1 MWLTEFRERFGI
13 GLEQLGMQ
21 IRRLGAKKSPPLRVS
36 DTLLEQLE
44 RDPKF
49 KTVPALADLIAEA
62 CAATAAQ
69 RDELVLKRYRGTW
82 KPPKRRKPPVVVA
95 RPIKVAK
102 PSEAGRP
109 PANGAA
115 RGVVKVDRY
124 GVEVGRYRGCGAA
137 ARENLIE
144 PRQVT
149 ARCHREYR
157 TDEFKAH
164 GYTFRFADE
173 WDAMTE
179 AQRREDV
186 ERLNGVSGARG
197 GHNRSRMMTVIDKH
211 NHINHYASMKDAA
224 KAIGATYNVLYHRMD
239 QAERRRQPMATYN
252 GMVFMYTSEW
262 DSLGM
267 EAGAARE
274 LAGVADQTPGA

>member
-1 MWLTEFRERFGI
+1 MWITEFRERFGI

-21 IRRLGAKKSPPLRVS
+21 IRRLGAKRNPPLRVS

-44 RDPKF
+44 RDPRF

-69 RDELVLKRYRGTW
+69 RDELVLKEYRGTW
-82 KPPKRRKPPVVVA
+82 KPPKRNKPAVVA
-95 RPIKVAK
+95 GRPIKAAK

-124 GVEVGRYRGCGAA
+124 GAEVGRYRGCGAA

-186 ERLNGVSGARG
+186 ERLNGVSGTRG
-197 GHNRSRMMTVIDKH
+197 GHTSSRMMTVIDKH
-211 NHINHYASMKDAA
+211 NHVNHYASMKEAA
-224 KAIGATYNVLYHRMD
+224 KAIGATYSVMYYRMD

-252 GMVFMYTSEW
+252 GMVFMYTSVW

-274 LAGVADQTPGA
+274 MAGVADQTPGA